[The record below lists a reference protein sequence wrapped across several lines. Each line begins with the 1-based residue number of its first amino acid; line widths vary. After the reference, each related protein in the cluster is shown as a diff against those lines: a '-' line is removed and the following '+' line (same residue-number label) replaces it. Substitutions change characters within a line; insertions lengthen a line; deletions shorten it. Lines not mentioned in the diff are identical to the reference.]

1 MKISG
6 KLPVSAHLQ
15 DGVQTNKIH
24 AQISISHL
32 LSRKEHNVSLGV
44 IFTCLCQSGVHV
56 TKVPHYHYLHCPR
69 CLSTQTR
76 RSQVRN
82 KTKPDIN
89 CEIEEMLTLH

>member
-6 KLPVSAHLQ
+6 KLPVSAHFQ

-24 AQISISHL
+24 AQTSISHL
-32 LSRKEHNVSLGV
+32 LSRKEHNVLLGV
-44 IFTCLCQSGVHV
+44 ILTCQCLYQRKWHWKSGVHD

-76 RSQVRN
+76 QSQVRI
-82 KTKPDIN
+82 KLSLI
-89 CEIEEMLTLH
+89 